1 MEGDHNS
8 GIAGGTAASQD
19 GVLFASLELHD
30 RVAHPAPTVVNPV
43 PASIFTARWVAC
55 LVVIDVIMAEAAA
68 LAGLV
73 MRFSGDQPANLR
85 HLPYPGPVSALPIIW
100 VVALL
105 VASAYDRRFLVT
117 GPEEFQRVL
126 NAGVWLLAAIA
137 LTSFFTHA
145 DLSRGF
151 VAIVVP
157 LITLLT
163 LAARYTARQVLH
175 RKVAGG
181 RYLHRV
187 LVAGSADE
195 VRDLIRHMRRAPY
208 AGYDVVGACLAGD
221 TTAIA
226 LPDVM
231 VPVVGPVSGVC
242 DAARLL
248 GADTI
253 AIAGTGALPDREL
266 RRLSWKLEGT
276 GTELVVA
283 PSLTDIAGPRIRVR
297 PVHGLPLLIVE
308 EPEFSGIK
316 RLLKETVDRSM
327 AAVLLAG
334 LSPLLLGT
342 AVAIRLTSPGPALFC
357 QQRLGR
363 LGRPFVFWKF
373 RTMRVDAERE
383 LGSLLQMN
391 EHDGALFKI
400 RADPRVTSLGRWLR
414 RYSIDELPQLWNVL
428 RGSMSIV
435 GPRPCLPAEIEG
447 HEADVRR
454 RLLVKPGMTGLW
466 QVSGR
471 SDLTWEE
478 AVRLDLH
485 YVENWSIAF
494 DLVIVWKTIAAVLS
508 KRGAY

>member
-1 MEGDHNS
+1 MEADHNTDL
-8 GIAGGTAASQD
+8 AGGAPPHPGA
-19 GVLFASLELHD
+19 LFANLGLGECAAQL
-30 RVAHPAPTVVNPV
+30 APAPATLV

-55 LVVIDVIMAEAAA
+55 LVVLDIVVAETAA
-68 LAGLV
+68 LAGVL
-73 MRFSGDQPANLR
+73 MRFGGDQQATLQ
-85 HLPYPGPVSALPIIW
+85 HLPYADLVSALPAVW
-100 VVALL
+100 VAAVL
-105 VASAYDRRFLVT
+105 VAGGYDRRFLVT
-117 GPEEFQRVL
+117 GPEEFQRVM
-126 NAGVWLLAAIA
+126 NAGVWLLAAVV
-137 LTSFFTHA
+137 LTSFFAHA
-145 DLSRGF
+145 DLSRGL

-157 LITLLT
+157 LITVLT
-163 LAARYTARQVLH
+163 LAARYTARKLLH
-175 RKVAGG
+175 RKVARG

-187 LVAGSADE
+187 VVVGSADE

-208 AGYDVVGACLAGD
+208 AGYDVVGACLAGEAS
-221 TTAIA
+221 AIT
-226 LPDVM
+226 LPDVT
-231 VPVVGPVSGVC
+231 VPVVGPVSRAC
-242 DAARLL
+242 EAARLL
-248 GADTI
+248 DADTI
-253 AIAGTGALPDREL
+253 AVAGTGALPDREL

-283 PSLTDIAGPRIRVR
+283 PSMTDIAGPRIRVR

-308 EPEFSGIK
+308 EPEFVGMR

-334 LSPLLLGT
+334 LLPVLLALGL
-342 AVAIRLTSPGPALFC
+342 AIRITDPGPALFC

-373 RTMRVDAERE
+373 RTMRVGAEQE
-383 LGSLLQMN
+383 LASLLHIN

-400 RADPRVTSLGRWLR
+400 RADPRVTPLGRWLR

-435 GPRPCLPAEIEG
+435 GPRPCLPAEMDG

-478 AVRLDLH
+478 SVRLDLH